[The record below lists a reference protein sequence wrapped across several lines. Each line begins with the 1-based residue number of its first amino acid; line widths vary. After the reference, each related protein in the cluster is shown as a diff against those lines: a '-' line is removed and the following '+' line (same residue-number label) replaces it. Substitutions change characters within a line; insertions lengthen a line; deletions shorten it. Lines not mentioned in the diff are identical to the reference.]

1 MWIDASDFGRKADIM
16 HNANE
21 FDSNSESVMVRE
33 VLGEKR
39 SLTCIYMISWM
50 SSHRLQRFWASRGRR
65 TYATII
71 AVLEK
76 QRT

>member
-1 MWIDASDFGRKADIM
+1 MWVDASDFGRTAGIM

-21 FDSNSESVMVRE
+21 YDSNSESVMVRE

-39 SLTCIYMISWM
+39 SLMCIYMISCM

-65 TYATII
+65 TYVTVV